1 MKQKQRKNNCNL
13 LQVTESKQTKGEQM
27 INEEILKQLEELKQ
41 ALNVVSM
48 WMDKEEG
55 KTLKEKTINE
65 FIRTKTI
72 HYRNTLEKQ
81 SKTSKGE

>member
-1 MKQKQRKNNCNL
+1 
-13 LQVTESKQTKGEQM
+13 M
-27 INEEILKQLEELKQ
+27 INEEILRQLEELKQ
-41 ALNVVSM
+41 ALDVVNM

-81 SKTSKGE
+81 SKTNKGE